1 MTTVVHTAEELD
13 AVLAPFRHEG
23 TVIALVPTMGALH
36 EGHIELV
43 RRARQDADV
52 VVVSIFVNPLQFSA
66 GEDFDRYPRSLD
78 NDVAKLDGSADIVF
92 APTPEVMY
100 PEGQTSRFSAGKVGE
115 LFEGASRPGHFD
127 GVLTAVARL
136 FDLVLPNVAVFGQ
149 KDAQQVFVISDMVAA
164 SFPDL
169 ALVIIP
175 TVREEDGLA
184 LSSRNVYLSESE
196 REDARVI
203 PHALLAAT
211 HAARHSSASGIVCAG
226 KKVFEQYPL
235 VRLEY
240 LELVDPSTFEPVE
253 NDYAGEATLIVAAYV
268 GSTRLIDTENLEI
281 IHA

>member
-1 MTTVVHTAEELD
+1 MTQVVHTAEELD
-13 AVLAPFRHEG
+13 AALASLRAEG
-23 TVIALVPTMGALH
+23 KSIALVPTMGALH
-36 EGHIELV
+36 EGHLALV
-43 RRARQDADV
+43 RQAHADAHA
-52 VVVSIFVNPLQFSA
+52 VVVSIFVNPLQFAA

-78 NDVAKLDGSADIVF
+78 DDLAKLDGSADIVF

-100 PEGQTSRFSAGKVGE
+100 PEAQTSELSAGDVGD

-136 FDLVLPNVAVFGQ
+136 FELVHPNIAVFGQ
-149 KDAQQVFVISDMVAA
+149 KDAQQVFVISQMVKN
-164 SFPDL
+164 SFPTL
-169 ALVIIP
+169 RLVIVP
-175 TVREEDGLA
+175 TVREVDGLA

-203 PHALLAAT
+203 PHALLAAS
-211 HAARHSSASGIVCAG
+211 HASQHSSASEIVLSG

-240 LELVDPSTFEPVE
+240 LELVDPSTFNPVE
-253 NDYAGEATLIVAAYV
+253 NDYTGEATLIVAAYV

>member
-1 MTTVVHTAEELD
+1 MTSVVHTVDELD
-13 AVLAPFRHEG
+13 AALAALRAQG
-23 TVIALVPTMGALH
+23 KDIALVPTMGALH
-36 EGHIELV
+36 EGHLELV
-43 RRARQDADV
+43 KRARHEADG

-78 NDVAKLDGSADIVF
+78 KDVEKLDGSADVIF

-100 PEGQTSRFSAGKVGE
+100 PQAQTSELSSGDVGD

-127 GVLTAVARL
+127 GVLKAVSRL
-136 FDLVLPNVAVFGQ
+136 FELVQPQVAVFGQ
-149 KDAQQVFVISDMVAA
+149 KDAQQVFVISRMVR
-164 SFPDL
+164 SLFPDL
-169 ALVIIP
+169 RLVIVP

-196 REDARVI
+196 RADARVI

-211 HAARHSSASGIVCAG
+211 HAARHSSAGDVVQAG

-240 LELVDPSTFEPVE
+240 LELVDPSTFYRVE
-253 NDYAGEATLIVAAYV
+253 NDYTGEATLIVAAYV
-268 GSTRLIDTENLEI
+268 GQTRLIDTENLEI

>member
-1 MTTVVHTAEELD
+1 MTHVVHSAKELD
-13 AVLAPFRHEG
+13 ALLTPRRVEG
-23 TVIALVPTMGALH
+23 KVIALVPTMGALH
-36 EGHIELV
+36 EGHLELV
-43 RRARQDADV
+43 RRARLEADV

-78 NDVAKLDGSADIVF
+78 NDVAKLNGSADIVF
-92 APTPEVMY
+92 APAPEVMY
-100 PEGQTSRFSAGKVGE
+100 PEEHTSKLSAGEVGD

-127 GVLTAVARL
+127 GVLTAVSRL
-136 FDLVLPNVAVFGQ
+136 FELVQPQIAVFGQ
-149 KDAQQVFVISDMVAA
+149 KDAQQVFVISRMVAT
-164 SFPDL
+164 SFPNL
-169 ALVIIP
+169 ALVIVP

-203 PHALLAAT
+203 PHALLAAS
-211 HAARHSSASGIVCAG
+211 HAARHSSASDIVRAG

-240 LELVDPSTFEPVE
+240 LELVDPSTFNPVE
-253 NDYAGEATLIVAAYV
+253 NDYTGEATLIVAAYV